1 MGAQESN
8 QQPSGASNPVG
19 IVPAAAPPA
28 EGTASTPDAR
38 STEFRAV
45 EGGSEVQSG
54 VALMTEAYAA
64 IWLCVFALVVA
75 GMRRLRRLE
84 SRLDGLSQEV
94 ARAREQ
100 QAKKG

>member
-1 MGAQESN
+1 MAAEQSN
-8 QQPSGASNPVG
+8 GTVSVTATPVT
-19 IVPAAAPPA
+19 ILPAAAPPA
-28 EGTASTPDAR
+28 EGTAAAPDAR

-45 EGGSEVQSG
+45 EGGAEMQSG
-54 VALMTEAYAA
+54 GVLLTEAYAA

-75 GMRRLRRLE
+75 GMRRLRKLE

-100 QAKKG
+100 QVGKG